1 MPPSSERERDVTM
14 AEEAATPEGA
24 GPAPYHQALMRLP
37 DPGDAGSA
45 STPGARLVISIPPV
59 IEMPLGLGVAQSADL
74 VVLVVELGRSRIASV
89 KKTLELV
96 GRDRVAG
103 CFVIR

>member
-1 MPPSSERERDVTM
+1 
-14 AEEAATPEGA
+14 
-24 GPAPYHQALMRLP
+24 MRLP
-37 DPGDAGSA
+37 DPGDAGYP
-45 STPGARLVISIPPV
+45 STPRARLVISIPSV
-59 IEMPLGLGVAQSADL
+59 IDVPLGLGVAQSADL